1 MKELK
6 TLKDLE
12 VSNNQALFSLGA
24 KIQREELI
32 KEAIKWAKAIS
43 KGGFNKVPEIKFES
57 GELDCSEVTKA
68 ILTQESSIVV
78 DWIMHFFNLS
88 EEDLE

>member
-32 KEAIKWAKAIS
+32 KEAI
-43 KGGFNKVPEIKFES
+43 
-57 GELDCSEVTKA
+57 
-68 ILTQESSIVV
+68 
-78 DWIMHFFNLS
+78 
-88 EEDLE
+88 